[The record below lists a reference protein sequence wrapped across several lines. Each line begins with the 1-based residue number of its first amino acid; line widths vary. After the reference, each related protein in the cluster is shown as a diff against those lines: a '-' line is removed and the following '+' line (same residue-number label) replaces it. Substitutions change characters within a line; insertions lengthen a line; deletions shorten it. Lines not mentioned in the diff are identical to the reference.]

1 MYARWANPL
10 GGGADDTECCGGGE
24 ILFRKQMVEDPD
36 WRAKTL
42 SAMRAQRWAERVAG
56 LTQVRGGALCGL
68 TAQELRH
75 RIECGWQAVPC
86 KPVPTQQEEVALR
99 VVLDALPRQVD
110 CLSIQEHSL
119 VERLL
124 VEDGCSEL
132 EELEELEAAY
142 ALRHRLW
149 ADVGRDGDS
158 VQARLDSRL
167 MDPLRAAMARPEHA
181 ATRMRLFSVH
191 ATISGL
197 LYVVGALDDR
207 APQQLF
213 MEQVLQ
219 ADPQDEE
226 AQHLAQQF
234 LWSTYDC
241 VDYPEGVLL
250 VHAGWANPLDF
261 VTGWHARPAEDAV
274 DAAQLLGGMQGVLPV
289 EEPLDATL
297 EALLQGALR
306 PSQDVGEC
314 VREMRLL
321 AKQGAPLEAL
331 HHVLASKLSILETPA
346 IRRAVRTLWEG
357 VPRWQGAYV
366 GEARAVH

>member
-1 MYARWANPL
+1 M
-10 GGGADDTECCGGGE
+10 
-24 ILFRKQMVEDPD
+24 FRKQTIEEPD

-68 TAQELRH
+68 TAQELRC

-86 KPVPTQQEEVALR
+86 KPVPAQQEEIALC

-110 CLSIQEHSL
+110 CLSIAEHSL

-124 VEDGCSEL
+124 LEDGCSEL

-149 ADVGRDGDS
+149 ADVGRDGER
-158 VQARLDSRL
+158 VKAKLDSRL
-167 MDPLRAAMARPEHA
+167 TEPLRAAMARPEHA

-197 LYVVGALDDR
+197 LYVAGALDDR

-213 MEQVLQ
+213 MAQVLQ

-226 AQHLAQQF
+226 AQHLAQQY
-234 LWSTYDC
+234 LWAAYDC
-241 VDYPEGVLL
+241 MDYPEGVLL

-261 VTGWHARPAEDAV
+261 VAGWRARPAEDAV
-274 DAAQLLGGMQGVLPV
+274 DAALLLGGMQGILPV

-297 EALLQGALR
+297 EAQLQGALR
-306 PSQDVGEC
+306 PSHDVAFC
-314 VREMRLL
+314 VRELRLL

-331 HHVLASKLSILETPA
+331 HHVLASKLCILETPA
-346 IRRAVRTLWEG
+346 IRRALRTLWEG
-357 VPRWQGAYV
+357 VPRWEGAY
-366 GEARAVH
+366 GAEARAVH